1 MAAHNPEVEG
11 SNPSPAT
18 NHHQGV
24 RHIRRAPFWFS
35 GDQMLTSCSRR
46 PTAGRGVQ
54 RARAVT
60 SGCEEPQSS
69 RQYSHDLVML
79 QKAGRN
85 PSLSTR
91 CGQPSGLYAD
101 QVVAP

>member
-1 MAAHNPEVEG
+1 M
-11 SNPSPAT
+11 PSPPPTGDHDA
-18 NHHQGV
+18 
-24 RHIRRAPFWFS
+24 RALLSPSTRSHLSS
-35 GDQMLTSCSRR
+35 GYRSQPVARVPELDSSRR